1 MPDRVTIDMS
11 VPFRSVKEAVALF
24 GEGII
29 ASQVITSQL
38 SKMQTTR
45 ENTRCRSSCLD
56 SIAIQLEEAKQEIK
70 REQEKGAQMAMK
82 ILTIEEELKS
92 TNRRLKELK
101 DRSCVAVNPIM
112 PKTRELENSIDRKKR
127 HVTFSDPLFAEILN
141 IIVQDKMRDASRIQ
155 GKFAR

>member
-1 MPDRVTIDMS
+1 
-11 VPFRSVKEAVALF
+11 
-24 GEGII
+24 
-29 ASQVITSQL
+29 
-38 SKMQTTR
+38 MQTTR

-56 SIAIQLEEAKQEIK
+56 SIAIQLEEARQEIK
-70 REQEKGAQMAMK
+70 REQEKGAQMAKK
-82 ILTIEEELKS
+82 ILALEEELKS

-101 DRSCVAVNPIM
+101 DRSCVAVNPTV

-141 IIVQDKMRDASRIQ
+141 IIVQDEMRDASRIQ